1 MCPGLEYLRELHPAV
16 LDIQPHL
23 TRSHATV
30 GPEADTV
37 CDVRALSRKALLRV
51 LEKFPEEEEQLV
63 GSGHVI
69 LERSESQPIRSD
81 DSVFQLILASLSRA
95 WAASTALEQA
105 SAGEGG
111 FSQDFIRM
119 LVDNMFEQP
128 FMVNQ
133 AILVQGTPGT
143 HLVVLVHGIVEIEA
157 NGMVVATVPGCPA
170 PPCLGAHVGR
180 LGRA

>member
-95 WAASTALEQA
+95 WVCWLPYFTIIPPKRNRFAL
-105 SAGEGG
+105 
-111 FSQDFIRM
+111 M
-119 LVDNMFEQP
+119 LDAKDSIYKSPKTQ
-128 FMVNQ
+128 Q
-133 AILVQGTPGT
+133 IA
-143 HLVVLVHGIVEIEA
+143 EIDETYIYLYA
-157 NGMVVATVPGCPA
+157 YN
-170 PPCLGAHVGR
+170 
-180 LGRA
+180 